1 MSVGHLEVSHLQN
14 SCGIMDIYL
23 DQAEA
28 GDKDQDHERDD
39 GVKDRD

>member
-1 MSVGHLEVSHLQN
+1 
-14 SCGIMDIYL
+14 MDIYL

-39 GVKDRD
+39 GVKDRDWKLKKG